1 MTMKIRLK
9 ANVYNNNKDF
19 IKEVFKKFNLKWVYV
34 KSGWF
39 KSPNSVIKMTDQQFV
54 ILEVKGDDKFT
65 QVMEKIANN
74 LKAEIV
80 DENPKGISES
90 EIRRR
95 VENEREYWISIDT
108 DEDNIRIQLD
118 AFERAL
124 RKVKG

>member
-1 MTMKIRLK
+1 MKIKLK
-9 ANVYNNNKDF
+9 VNVYNNNKEF

-54 ILEVKGDDKFT
+54 ILEVKGDDKFI
-65 QVMEKIANN
+65 QVMEKITNS

-80 DENPKGISES
+80 DENPKGISEN

-95 VENEREYWISIDT
+95 VENEREYWIGINMNKVDI
-108 DEDNIRIQLD
+108 ELQLK
-118 AFERAL
+118 AFEKAL
-124 RKVKG
+124 RKCRG